1 MNEEFQKKADSG
13 RGPLDLL
20 ASLKLTVWLLVFSM
34 ILVLL
39 GTLEQV
45 HWGVW
50 HIQKLYFSS
59 WLCFYPIEAS
69 STLRIPLPGG
79 FLIGALLIV
88 NLVFAHFRHFKATAA
103 KIGISMIHAG
113 LILLLIG
120 GFITAVY
127 QEESAMVIPEGETRN
142 YSEAFREYEFALV
155 EKVGTTDRVT
165 TVPDSIFRVIGEKI
179 DAVNKLAEE
188 NKNAA
193 KKLAE
198 KNGAIAAKMTPKE
211 AEDFLKNA
219 IEKAK
224 EEEKKISETAKKEA
238 VRIASELLIPLPGT
252 AFTLNVKAYH
262 PNAILRAKSQMPDG
276 LEIKTTQGIG
286 ATAALAYKPMPESY
300 DDNVG
305 NAPTALVEILDSKQK
320 SLGTWIVNLNLTES
334 IPAQTFK
341 HKDKNYEVSLRRMRH
356 YLPFSVQLNKFTHEK
371 YPGTQTPRRFAS
383 DVSVQEGGSKFEFN
397 ISMNQPLRHGG
408 QTFFQSSFG
417 STKDGKDISVLQVVK
432 NPGWTLPYISV
443 LMMSVG
449 LVWHFGASLGRF
461 LRGRAAKA
469 AAVSALVLCTL
480 SAQAEEWD
488 TREFGV
494 IPVQSGG
501 RIVPIE
507 TLAKGSLL
515 QMRSRTSISLSPI
528 ERIAFGQKPSTWT
541 AAEKKEIFAELPNL
555 QDANLQA
562 ALEKRPVRVTGG
574 SISAVDWLIEVS
586 FRAQVA
592 RQLPTFRVEHP
603 NVLKRVGG
611 KPEKSLYVS
620 WDGILKNS
628 KELSEAAEKARNR
641 AQADRDSEDR
651 ALLQL
656 EGAARQYATLS
667 MTFIPGDLPSDLPPR
682 KEYTSWI
689 SSLNR
694 ALTEMGSS
702 KAAGGSGKAFD
713 PELQKTVKAF
723 VERYQD
729 FEREGV
735 IRIVPP
741 MDRVLAFTGTA
752 DSDTVSVASTA
763 GLILGAPVSGKGIAD
778 GTVIKSLTA
787 TTITLSQPP
796 TATGPGELTVTT
808 TAWDNLGA
816 SLLAVIKDQKAHRPG
831 LAEDGIITRYADFA
845 MAWREGKDDDCITL
859 SRAIAASLQG
869 PWSAKATS
877 EASFGRMQPFYWLLI
892 AYIIVVLMV
901 FGSWLTS
908 SETLRGSAYVLLVTC
923 FVLHT
928 AALGYRMWLHGR
940 PPVTNLYSSGIFI
953 AWGTVGLGIILE
965 RLWKNGI
972 GAAATG
978 ICGFV
983 SLIIAHNLGLSGEDN
998 LESVRA
1004 VLDSNFWLSTHVTT
1018 VTLGYSATF
1027 VAGLLG
1033 TMHLGL
1039 RVFKKDYAWG
1049 DSVARAAYGI
1059 LAFSVIASFIGT
1071 MLGGIW
1077 ADQSWG
1083 RFWGWDPK
1091 ENGAILI
1098 VLWCAICLHARWGGI
1113 VRREGLMQMLVFGN
1127 IVTSW
1132 SWFGTNLL
1140 GVGLHSYGFTESG
1153 FFWLMIF
1160 WATQLAVI
1168 ALGWIPVRAK
1178 STAVA

>member
-13 RGPLDLL
+13 RGLLDLL
-20 ASLKLTVWLLVFSM
+20 ASLKLTVLLLVFSM

-69 STLRIPLPGG
+69 STLRMPLPGG

-165 TVPDSIFRVIGEKI
+165 TVPDAIFRVIGEKK
-179 DAVNKLAEE
+179 APST
-188 NKNAA
+188 
-193 KKLAE
+193 
-198 KNGAIAAKMTPKE
+198 IALDGTP
-211 AEDFLKNA
+211 
-219 IEKAK
+219 
-224 EEEKKISETAKKEA
+224 
-238 VRIASELLIPLPGT
+238 
-252 AFTLNVKAYH
+252 FTLNVKAYH

-334 IPAQTFK
+334 FAAQTLA
-341 HKDKNYEVSLRRMRH
+341 HEGKNYEVSLRRMRH

-461 LRGRAAKA
+461 LRGRAAKLA
-469 AAVSALVLCTL
+469 VTAAVIVCSL
-480 SAQAEEWD
+480 QADAAD
-488 TREFGV
+488 TSQPTVAGWNTGDFAE

-729 FEREGV
+729 FEREGL
-735 IRIVPP
+735 IGLMPP
-741 MDRVLAFTGTA
+741 KEA
-752 DSDTVSVASTA
+752 DS
-763 GLILGAPVSGKGIAD
+763 L
-778 GTVIKSLTA
+778 
-787 TTITLSQPP
+787 
-796 TATGPGELTVTT
+796 ER
-808 TAWDNLGA
+808 WDNLGA
-816 SLLAVIKDQKAHRPG
+816 SLLAVIKDQKLHRAG

-892 AYIIVVLMV
+892 VYIIVVLMV